1 LVYLHSRTKVNPV
14 VTITAIAFAHEGE
27 MAAFAYSDSTDALSP
42 DDSIMVQ
49 DEAPP
54 QAYVPNLR
62 LAAIRNTYGQA
73 YADSFATNSLA
84 SYQPAETQTPTPEPH
99 PIAPPASVEKSY
111 SAIHPTFVANDTS
124 DLPAPVRAKALDWQR
139 RQQSLVTTTNWR
151 LATGCQAVA
160 WSIVPTQLFHGELG
174 RFLILAC
181 DFHAYGP
188 ENTMLLP
195 TMAAGEQQLG
205 LPRHPL
211 IVSEQHLQSAKQ
223 YLMALRGRV
232 AVEHRR
238 AQTSLQSGDLSHI
251 YARAESK
258 AKYCKELS
266 SIVKTIAD
274 AQLGRGTHDAH
285 SAQFGAF
292 IAQM

>member
-1 LVYLHSRTKVNPV
+1 
-14 VTITAIAFAHEGE
+14 
-27 MAAFAYSDSTDALSP
+27 MAALAFSDLAEAGSADNLNT
-42 DDSIMVQ
+42 VQ
-49 DEAPP
+49 DEAH
-54 QAYVPNLR
+54 QHAYVPNLR
-62 LAAIRNTYGQA
+62 LAAIRNSYGQN
-73 YADSFATNSLA
+73 YVDNFVRENLATTSPKKTPVH
-84 SYQPAETQTPTPEPH
+84 SAEPTP
-99 PIAPPASVEKSY
+99 IWAPSLVEKSLTA
-111 SAIHPTFVANDTS
+111 SAPIVASADTS

-211 IVSEQHLQSAKQ
+211 IVSEQHLQSATQ
-223 YLMALRGRV
+223 YLTALRDRV

-258 AKYCKELS
+258 TKYCKELS
-266 SIVKTIAD
+266 SIVKSIAD
-274 AQLGRGTHDAH
+274 TQLGRGAYDAH
-285 SAQFGAF
+285 SAQFAEF
-292 IAQM
+292 IAKM

>member
-1 LVYLHSRTKVNPV
+1 MAFPAFYEDSNATIAHSLTTTQSNTEQSSSR
-14 VTITAIAFAHEGE
+14 
-27 MAAFAYSDSTDALSP
+27 
-42 DDSIMVQ
+42 
-49 DEAPP
+49 
-54 QAYVPNLR
+54 PNLR
-62 LAAIRNTYGQA
+62 LAALRNTYGQA
-73 YADSFATNSLA
+73 YADSFARNSLA
-84 SYQPAETQTPTPEPH
+84 FK
-99 PIAPPASVEKSY
+99 PPAQTTVSAPNPESIAAPESVEKTHST
-111 SAIHPTFVANDTS
+111 SNPTIVANDTS
-124 DLPAPVRAKALDWQR
+124 DLPALVRAKALDWQR

-211 IVSEQHLQSAKQ
+211 IVSEQHLQNAKQ
-223 YLMALRGRV
+223 YLTALRDRV

-238 AQTSLQSGDLSHI
+238 AQTSLQSGDFSYI

-266 SIVKTIAD
+266 SIVKSIAD
-274 AQLGRGTHDAH
+274 TQLGRGVFDAH

-292 IAQM
+292 IAKM